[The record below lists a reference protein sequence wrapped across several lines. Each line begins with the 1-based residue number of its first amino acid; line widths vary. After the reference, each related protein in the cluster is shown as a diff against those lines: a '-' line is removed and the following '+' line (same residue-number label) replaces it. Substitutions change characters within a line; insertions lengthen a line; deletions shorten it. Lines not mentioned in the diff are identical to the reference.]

1 MSIPSTQSGHWTDDE
16 LLAFIYGIGPS
27 GNHLD
32 ECAGCQSRLARMKL
46 SREEIESSEAVD
58 QSFLAA
64 QRRTIYERMDK
75 PVRWWNA
82 APVRRWAAG
91 LATVCV
97 LGGSVI
103 LFEHNREIQLAQE
116 RMNDAKLAQ
125 EVAAMAQDTD
135 VSSMAPLEGLFE

>member
-1 MSIPSTQSGHWTDDE
+1 MHWTDDE

-27 GNHLD
+27 GNHMD
-32 ECAGCQSRLARMKL
+32 ECTGCQSRLAAMKL
-46 SREEIESSEAVD
+46 SRQTVESSASFTEAVD
-58 QSFLAA
+58 PSFLAA
-64 QRRTIYERMDK
+64 QRRTIYQRMDK

-91 LATVCV
+91 VATVCI
-97 LGGSVI
+97 LGGSLVV
-103 LFEHNREIQLAQE
+103 FEHNREMQLAQE

>member
-1 MSIPSTQSGHWTDDE
+1 MHWTDDE

-27 GNHLD
+27 GNHMD
-32 ECAGCQSRLARMKL
+32 ECPGCQSRLAAMKL
-46 SREEIESSEAVD
+46 SRQTVESSASFTEAVD
-58 QSFLAA
+58 PSFLAA
-64 QRRTIYERMDK
+64 QRRTIYQRMDK

-91 LATVCV
+91 VATVCI
-97 LGGSVI
+97 LGGSLVV
-103 LFEHNREIQLAQE
+103 FEHNREMQLAQE